1 MHNTS
6 QTVKGKHVWE
16 QILKTNFEARAREE
30 RDFSCEGKAAVTHT
44 KPFQKTSLA
53 ECCHFLMGPSL
64 LSGPKPRCLAHRIT
78 PSWEKFLM
86 LPKPQRPISTIMP
99 IYLLI
104 FYEKYTAHWCLLFL
118 LGKSPWEKWNKFPKL
133 LVKIKNRK
141 LHGCK
146 EFFIRLYTVMNHLS
160 PQKGYTCQEKSNSC
174 DSSQRFLPRK
184 APHPD
189 IYLPRLDTEP
199 TSF

>member
-1 MHNTS
+1 MRQRQLCCFGWHGFDPCEKVGRVHLQQQKRVQNSIEKECLELKMHNTS

-133 LVKIKNRK
+133 LVKIKLK
-141 LHGCK
+141 
-146 EFFIRLYTVMNHLS
+146 
-160 PQKGYTCQEKSNSC
+160 QKITW
-174 DSSQRFLPRK
+174 L
-184 APHPD
+184 
-189 IYLPRLDTEP
+189 
-199 TSF
+199 